1 MRSTPL
7 FCSSAL
13 PNFMCFRAPD
23 IPRQPGRSK
32 SLAGQVR
39 ASMLEKEAVRK
50 IIRRALEEDIR
61 SGDVTTSAALAGSE
75 TGLATALAKE
85 DLVVAGLDVF
95 REVFRLRDGGLI
107 FEAALSDGAWAPRG
121 TILAT
126 VTGSLA
132 SILTAERVALN
143 LFQRM
148 CGIATLT
155 RQFVDAVAG
164 TKAKILDTRKT
175 MPGLRII
182 DKYSVR
188 IGGGHNHRYGLYD
201 GVLIK
206 DNHIE
211 AAGGIAEAV
220 RRVRGQA
227 PLMVKIEVEV
237 KDLVEVE
244 EALEAGAD
252 IIMLDNMSADAM
264 KKSVQLIGGRA
275 LVEASGNVTLSTVKE
290 IAGTG
295 IDFISVGALTHSARA
310 ADISLNVKRRP

>member
-1 MRSTPL
+1 
-7 FCSSAL
+7 
-13 PNFMCFRAPD
+13 
-23 IPRQPGRSK
+23 
-32 SLAGQVR
+32 
-39 ASMLEKEAVRK
+39 MLEMEAVRM

-61 SGDVTTSAALAGSE
+61 SGDVTTSAALTGSE

-85 DLVVAGLDVF
+85 DLVVAGMDVF
-95 REVFRLRDGGLI
+95 REVFRLRDGGLL
-107 FEAALSDGAWAPRG
+107 FETGLIDGAWAPRG

-126 VTGSLA
+126 VSGSLA

-155 RQFVDAVAG
+155 KQFVDAVAG

-175 MPGLRII
+175 MPGLRIL

-188 IGGGHNHRYGLYD
+188 AGGGRNHRYGLYD
-201 GVLIK
+201 GLLIK

-237 KDLVEVE
+237 KDLAEAE
-244 EALEAGAD
+244 EALAAGAD
-252 IIMLDNMSADAM
+252 VIMLDNMPVHAM
-264 KKSVQLIGGRA
+264 KQAVQRIGGKA
-275 LVEASGNVTLSTVKE
+275 LVEASGNVTLATARA
-290 IAGTG
+290 IAETG
-295 IDFISVGALTHSARA
+295 VDFISAGVLTHSARA
-310 ADISLNVKRRP
+310 ADISLKVKRRP

>member
-1 MRSTPL
+1 
-7 FCSSAL
+7 
-13 PNFMCFRAPD
+13 
-23 IPRQPGRSK
+23 
-32 SLAGQVR
+32 
-39 ASMLEKEAVRK
+39 MLEKEAVRK

-61 SGDVTTSAALAGSE
+61 SGDVTTSAALTGSE

-85 DLVVAGLDVF
+85 DLVVAGMDVF
-95 REVFRLRDGGLI
+95 REVFRIRDDGLV
-107 FEAALSDGAWAPRG
+107 FETGLSDGAWAPRG

-155 RQFVDAVAG
+155 KQFVDTVAR
-164 TKAKILDTRKT
+164 TKATILDTRKT
-175 MPGLRII
+175 MPGLRIL

-211 AAGGIAEAV
+211 AAGIIAEAV

-237 KDLVEVE
+237 KNLVEVE
-244 EALEAGAD
+244 EALAAGAD
-252 IIMLDNMSADAM
+252 IIMLDNMSVDAM

-275 LVEASGNVTLSTVKE
+275 LVEASGNVTLSTVRE

-295 IDFISVGALTHSARA
+295 IDFISAGTLTHSARA
-310 ADISLNVKRRP
+310 ADISLKVKRRP

>member
-1 MRSTPL
+1 
-7 FCSSAL
+7 
-13 PNFMCFRAPD
+13 MCFRAQD
-23 IPRQPGRSK
+23 ISTQPVRSK
-32 SLAGQVR
+32 SIAGEVR
-39 ASMLEKEAVRK
+39 TTMLEMEAVRK

-61 SGDVTTSAALAGSE
+61 SGDVTTSAALTGAE

-85 DLVVAGLDVF
+85 DLVVAGMDVF
-95 REVFRLRDGGLI
+95 REVFRIRDGGLI
-107 FEAALSDGAWAPRG
+107 FEAALSDGVRAPRG

-164 TKAKILDTRKT
+164 TEAKILDTRKT
-175 MPGLRII
+175 MPGLRIL

-188 IGGGHNHRYGLYD
+188 IGWGHNHRYGLYD

-237 KDLVEVE
+237 KNLVEVE
-244 EALEAGAD
+244 EALSAGAD
-252 IIMLDNMSADAM
+252 IIMLDNMPVDAM
-264 KKSVQLIGGRA
+264 KKSVQLIRGRA
-275 LVEASGNVTLSTVKE
+275 LVEASGNVTLSTVRE

-295 IDFISVGALTHSARA
+295 IDFISAGALTHSARA
-310 ADISLNVKRRP
+310 ADISLKVKRRP

>member
-1 MRSTPL
+1 
-7 FCSSAL
+7 
-13 PNFMCFRAPD
+13 
-23 IPRQPGRSK
+23 
-32 SLAGQVR
+32 V
-39 ASMLEKEAVRK
+39 LEKEAVRK

-61 SGDVTTSAALAGSE
+61 SGDVTTSAALTGSE
-75 TGLATALAKE
+75 TGQGTALAKE

-95 REVFRLRDGGLI
+95 CDVFRVRDAGLV
-107 FEAALSDGAWAPRG
+107 FQTGLSDGAWAPCG
-121 TILAT
+121 TALAA
-126 VTGSLA
+126 VSGSLS

-175 MPGLRII
+175 MPGLRIL

-188 IGGGHNHRYGLYD
+188 AGGGLNHRYGLYD

-220 RRVRGQA
+220 RRVKA
-227 PLMVKIEVEV
+227 TTPLMVKIEVEV
-237 KDLVEVE
+237 KDLAEAG
-244 EALEAGAD
+244 EALAAGVD
-252 IIMLDNMSADAM
+252 VIMLDNMPVDEM
-264 KKSVQLIGGRA
+264 KKAVAFIGGRV
-275 LVEASGNVTLSTVKE
+275 LVEASGNVTLDTVGS

-295 IDFISVGALTHSARA
+295 VDFISVGTLTHSARA
-310 ADISLNVKRRP
+310 ADISLKVTRKT

>member
-1 MRSTPL
+1 
-7 FCSSAL
+7 
-13 PNFMCFRAPD
+13 
-23 IPRQPGRSK
+23 
-32 SLAGQVR
+32 
-39 ASMLEKEAVRK
+39 MLEKEAVRK

-61 SGDVTTSAALAGSE
+61 SGDVTTSAALTGSE

-85 DLVVAGLDVF
+85 DLVVAGMDVF
-95 REVFRLRDGGLI
+95 REVFRIRDDGLV
-107 FEAALSDGAWAPRG
+107 FETGLSDGAWAPRG
-121 TILAT
+121 NILAT

-155 RQFVDAVAG
+155 KQFVDTVAR
-164 TKAKILDTRKT
+164 TKATILDTRKT
-175 MPGLRII
+175 MPGLRIL

-211 AAGGIAEAV
+211 AAGSIAEAV

-237 KDLVEVE
+237 KNLVEVE
-244 EALEAGAD
+244 EALAAGAD
-252 IIMLDNMSADAM
+252 IIMLDNMSVDAM

-275 LVEASGNVTLSTVKE
+275 LVEASGNVTLSTVRE

-295 IDFISVGALTHSARA
+295 IDFISAGTLTHSARA
-310 ADISLNVKRRP
+310 ADISLKVKRRP

>member
-1 MRSTPL
+1 
-7 FCSSAL
+7 
-13 PNFMCFRAPD
+13 
-23 IPRQPGRSK
+23 
-32 SLAGQVR
+32 
-39 ASMLEKEAVRK
+39 MLEMEAVRK

-61 SGDVTTSAALAGSE
+61 SGDVTTSAALTGSE

-85 DLVVAGLDVF
+85 DLVVAGMDVF
-95 REVFRLRDGGLI
+95 REVFRVRDGGLI
-107 FEAALSDGAWAPRG
+107 FETALSDGAWAPRG

-155 RQFVDAVAG
+155 KQFVDAVAG
-164 TKAKILDTRKT
+164 TKARILDTRKT

-237 KDLVEVE
+237 KNLVEVE
-244 EALEAGAD
+244 EALAAGAD
-252 IIMLDNMSADAM
+252 IIMLDNMPVDAM

-275 LVEASGNVTLSTVKE
+275 LVEASGNVTLSTVRE

-310 ADISLNVKRRP
+310 ADISLKVKRRP

>member
-1 MRSTPL
+1 
-7 FCSSAL
+7 
-13 PNFMCFRAPD
+13 
-23 IPRQPGRSK
+23 
-32 SLAGQVR
+32 
-39 ASMLEKEAVRK
+39 MLEIQAVRK

-61 SGDVTTSAALAGSE
+61 SGDVTTSASLTGSE

-85 DLVVAGLDVF
+85 DLVVAGMDVF
-95 REVFRLRDGGLI
+95 REVFRQRDGGLL
-107 FEAALSDGAWAPRG
+107 FETGLSDGARVPRG

-126 VTGSLA
+126 VSGSLA

-155 RQFVDAVAG
+155 KQFVDAVAG
-164 TKAKILDTRKT
+164 TEAKILDTRKT
-175 MPGLRII
+175 MPGLRIL

-188 IGGGHNHRYGLYD
+188 AGGGRNHRYGLYD
-201 GVLIK
+201 GLLIK

-237 KDLVEVE
+237 KNLVEVG
-244 EALEAGAD
+244 EALSAGAD
-252 IIMLDNMSADAM
+252 IIMLDNMSVDAM
-264 KKSVQLIGGRA
+264 KKSVALIGGKA
-275 LVEASGNVTLSTVKE
+275 LVEASGNVTLATVRA
-290 IAGTG
+290 IAETG
-295 IDFISVGALTHSARA
+295 VDFISAGALTHSARA
-310 ADISLNVKRRP
+310 ADISLKVKRRP

>member
-1 MRSTPL
+1 
-7 FCSSAL
+7 
-13 PNFMCFRAPD
+13 
-23 IPRQPGRSK
+23 
-32 SLAGQVR
+32 
-39 ASMLEKEAVRK
+39 MLEKEAVRK

-61 SGDVTTSAALAGSE
+61 SGDVTTSAALTGSE

-85 DLVVAGLDVF
+85 DLVVAGMDVF
-95 REVFRLRDGGLI
+95 REVFRIRDDGLV
-107 FEAALSDGAWAPRG
+107 FETGLSDGAWAPRG

-148 CGIATLT
+148 CGSATLT
-155 RQFVDAVAG
+155 KQFVDTVAR
-164 TKAKILDTRKT
+164 TKATILDTRKT
-175 MPGLRII
+175 MPGLRIL

-211 AAGGIAEAV
+211 AAGSIAEAV

-237 KDLVEVE
+237 KNLVEVE
-244 EALEAGAD
+244 EALAAGAD
-252 IIMLDNMSADAM
+252 IIMLDNMSVDAM

-275 LVEASGNVTLSTVKE
+275 LVEASGNVTLSTVRE

-295 IDFISVGALTHSARA
+295 IDFISAGTLTHSARA
-310 ADISLNVKRRP
+310 ADISLKVKRRP

>member
-1 MRSTPL
+1 
-7 FCSSAL
+7 
-13 PNFMCFRAPD
+13 
-23 IPRQPGRSK
+23 
-32 SLAGQVR
+32 
-39 ASMLEKEAVRK
+39 MLEMEAVRK

-61 SGDVTTSAALAGSE
+61 SGDVTTSAALTGSE
-75 TGLATALAKE
+75 SGLATALAKE
-85 DLVVAGLDVF
+85 DLVVAGMDVF
-95 REVFRLRDGGLI
+95 REVFRLHDGGLL
-107 FEAALSDGAWAPRG
+107 FETGLIDGAWAPRG

-126 VTGSLA
+126 VSGSLT

-155 RQFVDAVAG
+155 KQFVDAVAG
-164 TKAKILDTRKT
+164 TKARILDTRKT
-175 MPGLRII
+175 IPGLRIL

-188 IGGGHNHRYGLYD
+188 AGGGRNHRYGLYD

-237 KDLVEVE
+237 KDLAEAE
-244 EALEAGAD
+244 EALAAGAD
-252 IIMLDNMSADAM
+252 VIMLDNMPVHGM
-264 KKSVQLIGGRA
+264 KQAVQLIGGKA
-275 LVEASGNVTLSTVKE
+275 LVEASGNVTLTTVRA
-290 IAGTG
+290 IAETG
-295 IDFISVGALTHSARA
+295 VDLISAGALTHSVRA
-310 ADISLNVKRRP
+310 ADISLKVKRRP

>member
-1 MRSTPL
+1 
-7 FCSSAL
+7 
-13 PNFMCFRAPD
+13 
-23 IPRQPGRSK
+23 
-32 SLAGQVR
+32 
-39 ASMLEKEAVRK
+39 MLEMEAVRK

-61 SGDVTTSAALAGSE
+61 SGDVTTSAALTGSE
-75 TGLATALAKE
+75 QGLATALAKE
-85 DLVVAGLDVF
+85 DLVAAGLEVF
-95 REVFRLRDGGLI
+95 REVFRVRDPGLVFETGLI
-107 FEAALSDGAWAPRG
+107 DGARAPRG
-121 TILAT
+121 TVLAT
-126 VTGSLA
+126 VAGSLA

-155 RQFVDAVAG
+155 KQFVDAVAG

-175 MPGLRII
+175 MPGLRIL

-188 IGGGHNHRYGLYD
+188 AGGGRNHRYGLYD

-220 RRVRGQA
+220 RRVREQA
-227 PLMVKIEVEV
+227 QLMVKIEVEA
-237 KDLVEVE
+237 KDLAEVE
-244 EALEAGAD
+244 EALRAGAD
-252 IIMLDNMSADAM
+252 LIMLDNMPTDTM
-264 KKSVQLIGGRA
+264 KKAVALIEGRV

-295 IDFISVGALTHSARA
+295 VDFISAGTLTHSVRA
-310 ADISLNVKRRP
+310 ADISLKVKRRP

>member
-1 MRSTPL
+1 
-7 FCSSAL
+7 
-13 PNFMCFRAPD
+13 
-23 IPRQPGRSK
+23 
-32 SLAGQVR
+32 
-39 ASMLEKEAVRK
+39 MLEMEAVRK

-61 SGDVTTSAALAGSE
+61 SGDVTTSAALTGSE
-75 TGLATALAKE
+75 TGQGTALAKE

-95 REVFRLRDGGLI
+95 REVFRVRDAGLV
-107 FEAALSDGAWAPRG
+107 FETALCEGDRASRG

-126 VTGSLA
+126 VSGSLP

-148 CGIATLT
+148 CGVATLT

-175 MPGLRII
+175 MPGLRIL

-188 IGGGHNHRYGLYD
+188 TGGGRNHRYGLYD

-220 RRVRGQA
+220 RRVKAAA

-237 KDLVEVE
+237 KDLAEVK
-244 EALEAGAD
+244 EALAAGAD
-252 IIMLDNMSADAM
+252 IIMLDNMPVDGMRQA
-264 KKSVQLIGGRA
+264 VQLIGGKA

-295 IDFISVGALTHSARA
+295 VDFISAGALTHSARA
-310 ADISLNVKRRP
+310 ADISLKVKRKT

>member
-1 MRSTPL
+1 
-7 FCSSAL
+7 
-13 PNFMCFRAPD
+13 
-23 IPRQPGRSK
+23 
-32 SLAGQVR
+32 
-39 ASMLEKEAVRK
+39 MLEMDAVRK

-61 SGDVTTSAALAGSE
+61 SGDVTTSAALTGSE

-85 DLVVAGLDVF
+85 DLVVAGMDVF
-95 REVFRLRDGGLI
+95 REVFRLRDGGLL
-107 FEAALSDGAWAPRG
+107 FETGLIDGAWAPRG

-126 VTGSLA
+126 VSGSLA

-164 TKAKILDTRKT
+164 TEAKILDTRKT
-175 MPGLRII
+175 MPGLRIL

-188 IGGGHNHRYGLYD
+188 AGGGRNHRYGLYD
-201 GVLIK
+201 GLLIK

-237 KDLVEVE
+237 KNLAEVE
-244 EALEAGAD
+244 EALAAGAD
-252 IIMLDNMSADAM
+252 VIMLDNMPVDAM
-264 KKSVQLIGGRA
+264 KKAVQRIGGKA
-275 LVEASGNVTLSTVKE
+275 LVEASGNVTLATVRA
-290 IAGTG
+290 IAETG
-295 IDFISVGALTHSARA
+295 VDLYPRGC
-310 ADISLNVKRRP
+310 

>member
-1 MRSTPL
+1 M
-7 FCSSAL
+7 
-13 PNFMCFRAPD
+13 
-23 IPRQPGRSK
+23 Q
-32 SLAGQVR
+32 
-39 ASMLEKEAVRK
+39 AVRK

-61 SGDVTTSAALAGSE
+61 SGDVTTSAALTGSE

-85 DLVVAGLDVF
+85 DLVVAGMDVF
-95 REVFRLRDGGLI
+95 REVFRQRDGGLL
-107 FEAALSDGAWAPRG
+107 FETGLSDGARVPRG

-126 VTGSLA
+126 VSGSLA

-155 RQFVDAVAG
+155 KQFVDAVAG
-164 TKAKILDTRKT
+164 TEAKILDTRKT
-175 MPGLRII
+175 MPGLRIL

-188 IGGGHNHRYGLYD
+188 AGGGRNHRYGLYD
-201 GVLIK
+201 GLLIK

-237 KDLVEVE
+237 KNLVEVG
-244 EALEAGAD
+244 EALSAGAD
-252 IIMLDNMSADAM
+252 IIMLDNMSVDAM
-264 KKSVQLIGGRA
+264 KKSVALIGGKA
-275 LVEASGNVTLSTVKE
+275 LVEASGNVTLATVRA
-290 IAGTG
+290 IAETG
-295 IDFISVGALTHSARA
+295 VDFISAGALTHSARA
-310 ADISLNVKRRP
+310 ADISLKVKRRP

>member
-1 MRSTPL
+1 
-7 FCSSAL
+7 
-13 PNFMCFRAPD
+13 
-23 IPRQPGRSK
+23 
-32 SLAGQVR
+32 
-39 ASMLEKEAVRK
+39 MLEMDAVRK

-85 DLVVAGLDVF
+85 DLVVAGMDVF
-95 REVFRLRDGGLI
+95 REVFRVRDGGLI

-148 CGIATLT
+148 CGIATLA

-175 MPGLRII
+175 MPGLRVL

-237 KDLVEVE
+237 KNLVEVE
-244 EALEAGAD
+244 EALAAGAD

-275 LVEASGNVTLSTVKE
+275 LVEASGNVTLSTVRE

-295 IDFISVGALTHSARA
+295 IDFISAGALTHSARA
-310 ADISLNVKRRP
+310 ADISLKVKRRP

>member
-1 MRSTPL
+1 MR
-7 FCSSAL
+7 
-13 PNFMCFRAPD
+13 
-23 IPRQPGRSK
+23 
-32 SLAGQVR
+32 
-39 ASMLEKEAVRK
+39 SMLEMDAVRK

-61 SGDVTTSAALAGSE
+61 SGDVTTSAALTGSE

-85 DLVVAGLDVF
+85 DLVVAGMDVF
-95 REVFRLRDGGLI
+95 REVFRVRDASLVFGT
-107 FEAALSDGAWAPRG
+107 ALSDGARAPRG

-126 VTGSLA
+126 VEGSLA

-164 TKAKILDTRKT
+164 TEAKILDTRKT
-175 MPGLRII
+175 MPGLRIL
-182 DKYSVR
+182 DKFSVR
-188 IGGGHNHRYGLYD
+188 AGGGRNHRYGLYD
-201 GVLIK
+201 GLLIK

-237 KDLVEVE
+237 KNLPEVE
-244 EALEAGAD
+244 EALAAAAD
-252 IIMLDNMSADAM
+252 VIMLDNMPVDAM
-264 KKSVQLIGGRA
+264 KKAVQRIGGKA
-275 LVEASGNVTLSTVKE
+275 LVEASGNVTLATVRA
-290 IAGTG
+290 IAETG
-295 IDFISVGALTHSARA
+295 VDFISVGALTHSARA
-310 ADISLNVKRRP
+310 ADISLKVKRRP